1 MGKSYHFSLEATPTV
16 TYAFKKKKKKKREAY
31 LSFREGFVPNSSGLA
46 LRSEPGQQ
54 RSLEASVEDYR
65 IQRSLETPAAPSL
78 LATTVSLR
86 SDAVKTNPDWSGLS

>member
-1 MGKSYHFSLEATPTV
+1 MGKSYHIDLEATPTV
-16 TYAFKKKKKKKREAY
+16 IFAFKKRE
-31 LSFREGFVPNSSGLA
+31 RERESLAHFHGGFCAVEVLHPGASRVSGVP
-46 LRSEPGQQ
+46 
-54 RSLEASVEDYR
+54 LEASVEDYR